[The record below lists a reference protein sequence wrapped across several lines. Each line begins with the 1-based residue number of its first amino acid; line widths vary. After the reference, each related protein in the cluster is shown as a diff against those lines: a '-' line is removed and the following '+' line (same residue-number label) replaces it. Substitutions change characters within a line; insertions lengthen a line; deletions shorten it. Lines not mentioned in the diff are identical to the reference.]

1 MSSASRDASAP
12 AVAPLTP
19 GARRV
24 LAAAGEL
31 FYDRGI
37 HAVGV
42 DAIAEAAGV
51 TKKTLYDRF
60 GSKDALVLAYLQD
73 RDTRWRAHLE
83 TTLAGVP
90 ERGPERILAVFDAA
104 ISWSDANSP
113 KGCSAINARA
123 ESPRVDGDVL
133 AETTRQKRWLLD
145 VFVTLCR
152 EAGVDLPEQT
162 ARSMMLLYEGAI
174 VTVGMETF
182 PQPFQVARG
191 LARTILSAGHD
202 PRDRAAP
209 GSGPR

>member
-1 MSSASRDASAP
+1 M
-12 AVAPLTP
+12 
-19 GARRV
+19 

-83 TTLAGVP
+83 AMLAGVP
-90 ERGPERILAVFDAA
+90 EPGAERVLAVFDAA
-104 ISWSDANSP
+104 ISWTDMNSP

-123 ESPRVDGDVL
+123 ESPRVDGEVL

-145 VFVTLCR
+145 VFTTLCR
-152 EAGVDLPEQT
+152 EAGVDAPEQT

-174 VTVGMETF
+174 VTVGMATF
-182 PQPFQVARG
+182 PQPFHAARE
-191 LARTILSAGHD
+191 LAQGVLSARLG
-202 PRDRAAP
+202 
-209 GSGPR
+209 